1 MNSID
6 IYNAH
11 LKMKNASRDYNGNV
25 SYKRN
30 EGNIVSCYSSICPF
44 TDLKSEFFLSS
55 VFRTFKR

>member
-30 EGNIVSCYSSICPF
+30 GGNFMELIARFDVF
-44 TDLKSEFFLSS
+44 DTKGAFLLS
-55 VFRTFKR
+55 FRSFKR

>member
-30 EGNIVSCYSSICPF
+30 GGNFFGKKIIVN
-44 TDLKSEFFLSS
+44 DLFVAK
-55 VFRTFKR
+55 